1 MYILNVVIGVE
12 MTGFEI
18 DEKNQTL
25 SSNYILSDNESKVL
39 EVLKKNARMSLEQIA
54 KESGLTRQ
62 TVVKIIKKL
71 EDANVILGYQPN
83 INYNLLGY
91 KIFILLAKVK
101 PDFNFKLMGEAIK
114 RTEIRKKGAML
125 FYAGYF
131 NGKYDFYVAFGAHDL
146 AHATSIVNYISNPFS
161 DVIQEIVLEEALINI
176 AFNDIFNPMA
186 IEQFKKLFNE

>member
-54 KESGLTRQ
+54 KETGLTRQ

-101 PDFNFKLMGEAIK
+101 PDLNFKLIGEAIN
-114 RTEIRKKGAML
+114 RTRIGKKGAML

-131 NGKYDFYVAFGAHDL
+131 NGTYDFYVAFGAHDL

-161 DVIQEIVLEEALINI
+161 DIIQELVLEEALINI

>member
-12 MTGFEI
+12 MTDFEI

-71 EDANVILGYQPN
+71 EDANVILGYQ
-83 INYNLLGY
+83 
-91 KIFILLAKVK
+91 
-101 PDFNFKLMGEAIK
+101 
-114 RTEIRKKGAML
+114 
-125 FYAGYF
+125 
-131 NGKYDFYVAFGAHDL
+131 
-146 AHATSIVNYISNPFS
+146 
-161 DVIQEIVLEEALINI
+161 
-176 AFNDIFNPMA
+176 
-186 IEQFKKLFNE
+186 NEDPQL